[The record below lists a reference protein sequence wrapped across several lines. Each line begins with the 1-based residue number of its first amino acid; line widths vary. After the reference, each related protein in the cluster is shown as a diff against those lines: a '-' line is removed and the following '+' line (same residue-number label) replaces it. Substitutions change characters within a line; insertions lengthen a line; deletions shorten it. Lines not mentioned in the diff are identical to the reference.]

1 MARKKAQHVIPQSY
15 LKPWCDPQ
23 TPDGME
29 PYVWLISK
37 DGNTTRKRSPKKSFT
52 ETDMY
57 TIRLPDGGRELIVED
72 SLAQIEGRYVDLVTS
87 KLARRQRLTPEE
99 YAELCVFGAAMSVR
113 TKSQQTHWQ
122 KTFDHQ
128 HRIVTQLERAHGA
141 PPRTSL
147 RTAAISAHAHQFAI
161 ANVLAVMPPLLFQMF
176 HAVLE
181 TDDKLGFITSDRP
194 CVIYNPDMYKW
205 PPMYRN
211 PGLGLE
217 KTEVTLPLS
226 PRQLLLI
233 SHHHDLRGYRPV
245 PAALVDEINR
255 RTRFYCEQVFVS
267 WTDKTRPVWFDP
279 GLGESADVK
288 VSRSQCWSHLRAP
301 VPPAGL
307 SLRKPRPHQRHPRL
321 LLPIPCAGK
330 TARYPR
336 RILHEVRLGCM
347 LHVPHRH
354 RDRRVPEQLLDS
366 RDRHPRLG
374 GVHSERVPQVM
385 QRDLV
390 KSRTPAR
397 PGEHTPRRPIVIER
411 RSEEKIVRP
420 DRVPGDVL
428 GEETRQGL
436 RNRHVPHAARRLQRT
451 YTLAH
456 GDSPLGQPYLPT
468 PQPLRLPDPQ
478 SRERQGRE
486 QRPPLPRRGALEIP

>member
-1 MARKKAQHVIPQSY
+1 MVWWPWAARYRFSVVRGAAHRLRATSSNVRSGSIDGRVRSRVQLAQAEEIKSRVPRKASERGVISSQLRRAATPCQEAGDPGDERPRWSPAQSTEPGSSHTATVLGLPRYTFERMARKKAQHVIPQSY

-37 DGNTTRKRSPKKSFT
+37 DGNTTRKRSPNKSFT

-57 TIRLPDGGRELIVED
+57 TIRLPDGGREFV
-72 SLAQIEGRYVDLVTS
+72 
-87 KLARRQRLTPEE
+87 
-99 YAELCVFGAAMSVR
+99 AAMSVR

-122 KTFDHQ
+122 ETFDHQ
-128 HRIVTQLERAHGA
+128 HRIVTQLEQAHGA

-147 RTAAISAHAHQFAI
+147 QTAAISAHAHQFAI
-161 ANVLAVMPPLLFQMF
+161 ANVLAVMPPLLFPMS

-181 TDDKLGFITSDRP
+181 TDDELGFITSDRP

-267 WTDKTRPVWFDP
+267 WTDKKRPVWFDP
-279 GLGESADVK
+279 GQKPADA
-288 VSRSQCWSHLRAP
+288 W
-301 VPPAGL
+301 
-307 SLRKPRPHQRHPRL
+307 
-321 LLPIPCAGK
+321 
-330 TARYPR
+330 
-336 RILHEVRLGCM
+336 EN
-347 LHVPHRH
+347 
-354 RDRRVPEQLLDS
+354 
-366 RDRHPRLG
+366 
-374 GVHSERVPQVM
+374 
-385 QRDLV
+385 
-390 KSRTPAR
+390 
-397 PGEHTPRRPIVIER
+397 
-411 RSEEKIVRP
+411 
-420 DRVPGDVL
+420 
-428 GEETRQGL
+428 RQ
-436 RNRHVPHAARRLQRT
+436 T
-451 YTLAH
+451 
-456 GDSPLGQPYLPT
+456 
-468 PQPLRLPDPQ
+468 
-478 SRERQGRE
+478 
-486 QRPPLPRRGALEIP
+486 